1 MESEITLFRIVD
13 GKPIIKWEAIRQVE
27 ADHARTRKFF
37 DANHARFLKQYPDQW
52 VAVFREQVV
61 AVSPDMKDLFRQVDA
76 KGIHRGG
83 VIGGFM
89 DTNPQPRIVSVL
101 R

>member
-61 AVSPDMKDLFRQVDA
+61 AVSSDSKDLFQQVA
-76 KGIHRGG
+76 AQGLGQSG
-83 VIGGFM
+83 VIGEFM
-89 DTNPQPRIVSVL
+89 DTDPMPWIVSVL
-101 R
+101 G